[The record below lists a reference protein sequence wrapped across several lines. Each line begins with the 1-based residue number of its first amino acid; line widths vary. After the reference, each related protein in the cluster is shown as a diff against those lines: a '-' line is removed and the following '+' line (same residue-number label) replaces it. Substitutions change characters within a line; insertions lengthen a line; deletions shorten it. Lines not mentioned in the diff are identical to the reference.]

1 MKNLHLIPTKKGQI
15 ITKTNKG
22 TFLWGSVAAKDYVEI
37 RKGYSGFHLC
47 ITSDEE
53 IKPNKYALINGV
65 LCKTELLEDRIVSRP
80 LGYGGTMDICK
91 SEYSEITITTD
102 QDLIT
107 NGVQAIDDEFLE
119 WFVKNPSCEFVE
131 VENMA
136 CSGYKIIIPKEEYI
150 CYKCQNKTSNKFE
163 ICDKCNV
170 GWKESKQET
179 LEEAAQR
186 YEETDFNTTPTEETM
201 NKGYSVPE
209 GFVGKM
215 GVVFTKEEYNQ
226 HIEDVIKDA
235 LETANKKALIDRKPT
250 GEGDDSDE
258 ETSKSFDGDL
268 GYEEYIPVE
277 YTVNKESIT
286 NTLNDTLNKYKL

>member
-1 MKNLHLIPTKKGQI
+1 MKNLHLIPTDKLSI
-15 ITKTNKG
+15 LI
-22 TFLWGSVAAKDYVEI
+22 S
-37 RKGYSGFHLC
+37 SGKEFNILNYPVVDKRCKHIY

-136 CSGYKIIIPKEEYI
+136 CSGYKIIIPKEEPKQEIIEDKIYQAI
-150 CYKCQNKTSNKFE
+150 GLSANKQGIINQALATSKVMDILKKE
-163 ICDKCNV
+163 IIV
-170 GWKESKQET
+170 KQET
-179 LEEAAQR
+179 LEEAAER
-186 YEETDFNTTPTEETM
+186 YEETDFNTTPTEETSQM
-201 NKGYSVPE
+201 MIQRAFINGVKWQQERSYSEAIEFIEWINDPINPFIKHNNKWIQACGNSTSWT
-209 GFVGKM
+209 
-215 GVVFTKEEYNQ
+215 TKELFEQ
-226 HIEDVIKDA
+226 F
-235 LETANKKALIDRKPT
+235 KKK
-250 GEGDDSDE
+250 
-258 ETSKSFDGDL
+258 
-268 GYEEYIPVE
+268 
-277 YTVNKESIT
+277 
-286 NTLNDTLNKYKL
+286 